1 MYLEEA
7 LIVTLVAATY
17 DFAKSYAG
25 CIFLCYYIR
34 KQLGGIEM
42 DIDGFAKFLEGQQ
55 LSPAGIATRKRWLLE
70 VNDYIGKNLDDVV
83 CNEMLYTLIKLQEID
98 DLAHAPR
105 KNALRKYY
113 NFKNGKEFPRLNKYI
128 QIE

>member
-1 MYLEEA
+1 
-7 LIVTLVAATY
+7 
-17 DFAKSYAG
+17 
-25 CIFLCYYIR
+25 
-34 KQLGGIEM
+34 M
-42 DIDGFAKFLEGQQ
+42 DIDGFVKFLEGQQ

-83 CNEMLYTLIKLQEID
+83 CNDNEMFYTLIKLQEID
-98 DLAHAPR
+98 VLAHAPR
-105 KNALRKYY
+105 QNALRKYY